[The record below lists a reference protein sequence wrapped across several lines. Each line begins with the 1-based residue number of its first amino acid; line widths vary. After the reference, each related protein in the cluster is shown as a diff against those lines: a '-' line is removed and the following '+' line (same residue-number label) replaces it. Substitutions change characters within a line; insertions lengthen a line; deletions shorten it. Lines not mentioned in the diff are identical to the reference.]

1 MKIETKY
8 NIGDKV
14 WIVYEANIQY
24 GLAGE
29 VNLYDDVITDIIID
43 KDGVT
48 YATEHTDVKETDII
62 PYEDKSALL
71 IKIQEVMN
79 AIHRREKEDDEHVR

>member
-14 WIVYEANIQY
+14 WVVYENKTEY
-24 GLAGE
+24 GPAGE
-29 VNLYDDVITDIIID
+29 VNLYDDVITDIIIN
-43 KDGVT
+43 KEGIS
-48 YATEHTDVKETDII
+48 YATEHTDIKEKDIV

-79 AIHRREKEDDEHVR
+79 AIHENENI

>member
-14 WIVYEANIQY
+14 WIVYEANTQY

-29 VNLYDDVITDIIID
+29 VNLYDDVIIDIIID
-43 KDGVT
+43 KDGIL
-48 YATEHTDVKETDII
+48 YATQHTDIREKDII
-62 PYEDKSALL
+62 PYEDKEALVN
-71 IKIQEVMN
+71 KIQEVMN
-79 AIHRREKEDDEHVR
+79 AIHKREKENMQ